1 MSDWDLF
8 DSLEGFCSVGNIIHG
23 VKDVGAVISRSASVA
38 NTDHNIF
45 KDYESL
51 LMLESF
57 ALHLLW
63 AHGAFAVFAVMAVHS
78 FSIVAKASIEKPV
91 ETGC

>member
-1 MSDWDLF
+1 MRDGNLL
-8 DSLEGFCSVGNIIHG
+8 DSLEGFCSVGNIIYG
-23 VKDVGAVISRSASVA
+23 VKDVGAVIPRSASVA

-63 AHGAFAVFAVMAVHS
+63 AHGAFAVMAVHS